1 MADSTSVKMS
11 SNKPYLVGAFYD
23 WISDNDLTPY
33 IVVDVNVYGVLVPM
47 AYVNDGQIV
56 LNIASSAVGSIA
68 LGADAIE
75 LSARFG
81 GKLEHMT
88 VPYGA
93 IAAIYA
99 KENGAG
105 TSLPIEHP
113 SDDDISVKN
122 DFDSGAKKS
131 KPKSK
136 PNLTSVSSAGKSTEP
151 ENLSKGEA
159 KGKAKVKSKA
169 SLKVIK

>member
-1 MADSTSVKMS
+1 MSDGSGMKMT

-23 WISDNDLTPY
+23 WISDNEMTPF
-33 IVVDVNVYGVLVPM
+33 IVFDVSVFGVLVPM
-47 AYVNDGQIV
+47 AYVKDGQIV
-56 LNIASSAVGSIA
+56 LNIAASAVGSIA
-68 LGADAIE
+68 LGENAIE
-75 LSARFG
+75 FSARFG

-113 SDDDISVKN
+113 SEDEVAAQ
-122 DFDSGAKKS
+122 DSS
-131 KPKSK
+131 KPDVKADLKLQTKAK
-136 PNLTSVSSAGKSTEP
+136 PSLTSVSSGDKASEPKKS
-151 ENLSKGEA
+151 G
-159 KGKAKVKSKA
+159 KGKA
-169 SLKVIK
+169 SLTVIK

>member
-1 MADSTSVKMS
+1 MADTTDMKMS

-33 IVVDVNVYGVLVPM
+33 IVVDVSVYGVLVPM
-47 AYVNDGQIV
+47 SYVNDGQIV
-56 LNIASSAVGSIA
+56 LNIAASAVGSIA

-75 LSARFG
+75 FSARFG

-93 IAAIYA
+93 VAAIYA

-113 SDDDISVKN
+113 SADDISVKEEIGEN
-122 DFDSGAKKS
+122 TKLS
-131 KPKSK
+131 KPKPS
-136 PNLTSVSSAGKSTEP
+136 LSSVSSVDKDAEPKKS
-151 ENLSKGEA
+151 S
-159 KGKAKVKSKA
+159 KSKA

>member
-1 MADSTSVKMS
+1 MTIEMT
-11 SNKPYLVGAFYD
+11 SNKPYIVKAFYE

-33 IVVDVNVYGVLVPM
+33 IVVDVNVYGVMVPM

-56 LNIASSAVGSIA
+56 LNVSGSAVGSIA
-68 LGADAIE
+68 LSANSIE

-81 GKLEHMT
+81 GKLEHIS

-105 TSLPIEHP
+105 TSLEIEHP
-113 SDDDISVKN
+113 DPETHEQDLALSKVDTPSISAVKSDANSVKGE
-122 DFDSGAKKS
+122 SAAKKHE
-131 KPKSK
+131 KPKAKK
-136 PNLTSVSSAGKSTEP
+136 PSLTV
-151 ENLSKGEA
+151 
-159 KGKAKVKSKA
+159 VK
-169 SLKVIK
+169 

>member
-1 MADSTSVKMS
+1 MVDSTDMKMS

-33 IVVDVNVYGVLVPM
+33 IVVDVSVYGVLVPM

-56 LNIASSAVGSIA
+56 LNIAASAVGSIA

-75 LSARFG
+75 FSARFG
-81 GKLEHMT
+81 GKLENMT
-88 VPYGA
+88 IPYGA

-113 SDDDISVKN
+113 SEDDISVK
-122 DFDSGAKKS
+122 DELSPES
-131 KPKSK
+131 KPKPS
-136 PNLTSVSSAGKSTEP
+136 LSSVSSVDKAKEPKKS
-151 ENLSKGEA
+151 A
-159 KGKAKVKSKA
+159 KGKA